1 MTTDETPDPTDP
13 KRRRT
18 RLILGVLGGIVV
30 LALLAVGIW
39 AVASPKSPTPGASG
53 SPSASSSPSPS
64 ASASATPTP
73 EPTGT
78 ITPTA
83 PPPSDAP
90 DPALDSDDTI
100 DVGYQDQPV
109 AAAGLVIRVS
119 ALDAVQGN
127 ADEPGEI
134 AGPSLRFVV
143 EFVNNTGAAISLR
156 DVAIN
161 VDYGADK
168 TPAVEL
174 NESDT
179 SPVPGEVAANSTVSG
194 TYTFNVPTDGRDQVR
209 LTVFTTVDDPVIAF
223 SGPAPR

>member
-1 MTTDETPDPTDP
+1 VTTDETPDPNDP
-13 KRRRT
+13 SRRRT
-18 RLILGVLGGIVV
+18 RLILGVIGGIVV
-30 LALLAVGIW
+30 LLLIGVGIW
-39 AVASPKSPTPGASG
+39 AVASPKSPAPNASA
-53 SPSASSSPSPS
+53 SPSATSTAAPS
-64 ASASATPTP
+64 ASTSPTP

-83 PPPSDAP
+83 APPSEAP
-90 DPALDSDDTI
+90 DPSLDSEDTI
-100 DVGYQDQPV
+100 DAGYQDQPV
-109 AAAGLVIRVS
+109 AAPGLVIRVS

-134 AGPSLRFVV
+134 AGPALRFVV
-143 EFVNNTGAAISLR
+143 EFVNNTGEAISLR

-161 VDYGADK
+161 VDYGADQ

-179 SPVPGEVAANSTVSG
+179 RPVPGEVAANSTVTG
-194 TYTFNVPTDGRDQVR
+194 TYTFNVPQDGRDQVR